1 MSKDN
6 REVEVFKQEYSTIFG
21 RWQKENKDLLKEI
34 DEASQELDA
43 LDAKKEP
50 LSDDEKKHQKE
61 LTAKRTKAQKDVE
74 SAANDLRV
82 TLMGLAPSGNV
93 TKDEMND
100 LLKWMKKTFETIKKG
115 LPVTK
120 TFTIEPDLDVN
131 ISKLQIKSLGVN
143 LIWNF

>member
-1 MSKDN
+1 MDS
-6 REVEVFKQEYSTIFG
+6 REIEVFKKEYSTLFS
-21 RWQKENKDLLKEI
+21 RWQKETKDLLKCI
-34 DEASQELDA
+34 DEVSKELDE

-50 LSDDEKKHQKE
+50 LTDDEKKHQKE
-61 LTAKRTKAQKDVE
+61 LIAKRKKAQQDVDNAAAGLHIELMALNPPSNVSKD
-74 SAANDLRV
+74 D
-82 TLMGLAPSGNV
+82 
-93 TKDEMND
+93 MND

-131 ISKLQIKSLGVN
+131 LKKLKIESLGVN